1 MKELS
6 VTGFL
11 REVLE
16 QHRTRPDHPFCWI
29 LGAGASVS
37 SDIPT
42 AGKLAQEFLA
52 CLCEDATGSKD
63 QCDAWIKTGALK
75 IDGLDPLDP
84 AKHYPELYER
94 RYGDCPDAGYAFLED
109 VMRDK
114 RPSYGYAVLAL
125 ILEKTPHRIVIT
137 TNFDNLVADAL
148 AAHSTTFPRVVGH
161 AQLTQFV
168 QTEVRRPLVAKIHG
182 DLGFRMSNTPDE
194 IAALDKPW
202 QEALERIFR
211 RFTPIVIGY
220 GGNDRT
226 LMKLLRDLPRNIPD
240 RIYWCQ
246 WEQEQPALHVSEF
259 LAAKEGARL
268 IRHAGFDA
276 LMLQLEVEL
285 RKSSGLDLPS
295 DLVKH
300 LKQRQAAR
308 LASFREQREAL
319 GKALASAERPARPE
333 QAESPVEAQ
342 ERQALAGAAAQA
354 LAGGSAPREKAKTWW
369 AWVLEARAAPT
380 IDARDE
386 VYRAAVNELPRE
398 ARLLGGYATFL
409 WQERHDLDRAEE
421 LYKRA
426 IDADPK
432 HVNNLGNYAVFL
444 RNERRNLDRAE
455 ELYKRAIDADPK
467 HVNNLGNYANFLR
480 SERRDLDRAEELYK
494 RAIDAGPSSANTLGS
509 YAVFLCD
516 ERRDLDRA
524 EELYKR
530 AIDADPKNANAL
542 GNYAQLLL
550 ANGRGAEGAKRLVG
564 AFAGSGLTDSLLSE
578 LWFYAYAHATDR
590 WPDALG
596 RLKGLLQAGAR
607 SKGWDLSAN
616 VSRAQADGHPES
628 ALVAGL
634 ADVITGTAE
643 IATLDQ
649 FATWRD
655 AKAIPLDSAR

>member
-1 MKELS
+1 LSDILDRHEAVWERRRHVLRTIVAKSKSKSMKELS

-42 AGKLAQEFLA
+42 AGTLAGEFLA
-52 CLCEDATGSKD
+52 CLCEDATGSSD
-63 QCDAWIKTGALK
+63 RCDAWVKTGELK
-75 IDGLDPLDP
+75 IDGFDPLDP

-109 VMRDK
+109 LMRNK

-226 LMKLLRDLPRNIPD
+226 LMKLLRDLPPDIPD

-246 WEQEQPALHVSEF
+246 WEREQPAPHVSEF
-259 LAAKEGARL
+259 LAAKDGARL

-285 RKSSGLDLPS
+285 RKNSGLDLPS

-300 LKQRQAAR
+300 LKQRQA
-308 LASFREQREAL
+308 
-319 GKALASAERPARPE
+319 
-333 QAESPVEAQ
+333 
-342 ERQALAGAAAQA
+342 
-354 LAGGSAPREKAKTWW
+354 
-369 AWVLEARAAPT
+369 
-380 IDARDE
+380 
-386 VYRAAVNELPRE
+386 
-398 ARLLGGYATFL
+398 
-409 WQERHDLDRAEE
+409 
-421 LYKRA
+421 
-426 IDADPK
+426 
-432 HVNNLGNYAVFL
+432 
-444 RNERRNLDRAE
+444 
-455 ELYKRAIDADPK
+455 
-467 HVNNLGNYANFLR
+467 
-480 SERRDLDRAEELYK
+480 
-494 RAIDAGPSSANTLGS
+494 
-509 YAVFLCD
+509 
-516 ERRDLDRA
+516 
-524 EELYKR
+524 
-530 AIDADPKNANAL
+530 
-542 GNYAQLLL
+542 
-550 ANGRGAEGAKRLVG
+550 
-564 AFAGSGLTDSLLSE
+564 
-578 LWFYAYAHATDR
+578 
-590 WPDALG
+590 
-596 RLKGLLQAGAR
+596 
-607 SKGWDLSAN
+607 
-616 VSRAQADGHPES
+616 
-628 ALVAGL
+628 
-634 ADVITGTAE
+634 
-643 IATLDQ
+643 
-649 FATWRD
+649 
-655 AKAIPLDSAR
+655 